1 MKKLIILPVFILSQ
15 ILSAQVS
22 ITLDSSITF
31 QTISGWEAANQSHA
45 DTDGDPGG
53 PNPLFPLYKD
63 TLFDLAVN
71 DLGLN
76 RLRLEIMTG
85 SENPVDYWSQWY
97 NAQITYNAKGLHRYE
112 IINDNSNPYLINPAG
127 FHFTQLDF
135 AIDSVVLPIKQRL
148 QTKGEMLYLNL
159 CVVDFGAGVTTG
171 NVNFETDSAEY
182 AEFILAAF
190 QHIQSKY
197 GWYPSSL
204 EIILEPEHHW
214 GFDGKRVGMNLV
226 AAAKRLQ
233 ANGFTPEFIAP
244 SYSYFQNTLN
254 GIPHMLNVPGILNY
268 VDELSYHCYQNCNIP
283 NFRKLDSIAKAH
295 GLRTSQL
302 EKIGRDYN
310 GLYDDLKYAN
320 VSAFQQFTIAYGP
333 NAAGGGEYYAL
344 DMITDP
350 IHPKITTGPMTKF
363 LRQYFKFIRRGAV
376 RIQANSSDTVN
387 IAPLSFINTN
397 GTWVVAV
404 KTTAGYS
411 FSISGLPGGQYGI
424 KYTTTTQYDIDLA
437 DQQIVQGGII
447 TSSIPG
453 AGVITIYG
461 KGTTTSVLQSSKG
474 EYELRAYPLPL
485 KEFFNYELIGQTQ
498 GYVNISVMNLQGKN
512 IIEKLHQQAKGR
524 IYMEDIASGI
534 YFLRVETDR
543 QVYHQKLV
551 KQ

>member
-1 MKKLIILPVFILSQ
+1 MKKIILISLIIFSQ
-15 ILSAQVS
+15 IASAQVS
-22 ITLDSSITF
+22 ITLDSSVKY
-31 QTISGWEAANQSHA
+31 QTIVGWEAANQSHA

-71 DLGLN
+71 DLGIN
-76 RLRLEIMTG
+76 RLRLELMSG
-85 SENPVDYWSQWY
+85 SENPVDYWSKWY
-97 NAQITYNAKGLHRYE
+97 NGQMTYSSKNLHRYE
-112 IINDNSNPYLINPAG
+112 IINDNNDPYLIDTSG

-135 AIDSVVLPIKQRL
+135 AINSTVLPIRQRL
-148 QTKGEMLYLNL
+148 QAKGEMLYLNL
-159 CVVDFGAGVTTG
+159 CVVDFGANVTTG
-171 NVNFETDSAEY
+171 NVNFDTDSSEY

-190 QHIQSKY
+190 QHIQNKF

-283 NFRKLDSIAKAH
+283 NFRKLDSIAKVH

-320 VSAFQQFTIAYGP
+320 VSAFQQFTLAYGP
-333 NAAGGGEYYAL
+333 NASGGGEYYAL
-344 DMITDP
+344 DMVTDP
-350 IHPKITTGPMTKF
+350 SHPKITTGPMTKF
-363 LRQYFKFIRRGAV
+363 LRQYFKFIHRGAV
-376 RIQANSSDTVN
+376 RIQANSTDTVN
-387 IAPLSFINTN
+387 MAPLAFINTD
-397 GTWVVAV
+397 GTWVVPV
-404 KTTAGYS
+404 KATGS
-411 FSISGLPGGQYGI
+411 FSFTILGLPPGNYGI
-424 KYTTTTQYDIDLA
+424 KYTTGAQYDIDMP
-437 DQQIVQGGII
+437 DQQIGQGGII
-447 TSSIPG
+447 SSSIPA

-461 KGTTTSVLQSSKG
+461 KGAATSIVQNYKDETEIL
-474 EYELRAYPLPL
+474 AYPVPFSD
-485 KEFFNYELIGQTQ
+485 FFNYELKVQEGDGVGLIVT
-498 GYVNISVMNLQGKN
+498 NLQGVVVF
-512 IIEKLHQQAKGR
+512 EKRHQKTQGR
-524 IYMEDIASGI
+524 INMEELAAGI
-534 YFLRVETDR
+534 YFLNLETDKR
-543 QVYHQKLV
+543 VYHQKLV